1 MNQDAIINRL
11 AHITGCSRKQVI
23 DTLKKMSSI
32 PEVRR
37 ELDRQYDQKRGKKA
51 S

>member
-1 MNQDAIINRL
+1 MNNDALINHL
-11 AHITGCSRKQVI
+11 AKITGASRKQVL

-37 ELDRQYDQKRGKKA
+37 ELDRRKK
-51 S
+51 